1 MSVREVSW
9 ETKPLGLPDSAE
21 MPRYQWTRDQ
31 YHDLMTSGILK
42 SGAPYEL
49 LAGEIVRK
57 VTSNQ
62 PHVIACRRTNR
73 QLAQIFGID
82 FVQILAPI
90 GIGTHSEPEPDIA
103 VTVLT
108 QGQYLIRGT
117 PKARDL
123 RLAIKVSDSTL
134 QFDLTTKA
142 HLYARAGVLE
152 YWVLDTN
159 GRQLHVFCDPTADG
173 HISQTVYGESESVA
187 PLGAP
192 GVPVLVGPCCRNS
205 GAEVKLSAT

>member
-1 MSVREVSW
+1 MAAAFGQDYVRMAAPV
-9 ETKPLGLPDSAE
+9 AA
-21 MPRYQWTRDQ
+21 
-31 YHDLMTSGILK
+31 SGI
-42 SGAPYEL
+42 
-49 LAGEIVRK
+49 
-57 VTSNQ
+57 
-62 PHVIACRRTNR
+62 
-73 QLAQIFGID
+73 
-82 FVQILAPI
+82 
-90 GIGTHSEPEPDIA
+90 SEPEPDIA

-142 HLYARAGVLE
+142 HLYARAGVSE

-159 GRQLHVFCDPTADG
+159 GRQLHVFRDPTADG

-192 GVPVLVGPCCRNS
+192 GVPVLVGSLLP
-205 GAEVKLSAT
+205 

>member
-1 MSVREVSW
+1 
-9 ETKPLGLPDSAE
+9 
-21 MPRYQWTRDQ
+21 MPQTIVAAPATPEAPRKRWTRDECRR
-31 YHDLMTSGILK
+31 LVNLEVLEAGRF
-42 SGAPYEL
+42 EL
-49 LAGEIVRK
+49 IDGDIIYKMGQNE
-57 VTSNQ
+57 
-62 PHVIACRRTNR
+62 PHVCTCNR
-73 QLAQIFGID
+73 VLFCMAAAFGQHY
-82 FVQILAPI
+82 VRMAAPVAASEI
-90 GIGTHSEPEPDIA
+90 SEPEPDIA

-142 HLYARAGVLE
+142 HLYARARVSE

-159 GRQLHVFCDPTADG
+159 GRQLHVFHDPTADG
-173 HISQTVYGESESVA
+173 HTSHESESVA

-192 GVPVLVGPCCRNS
+192 GVPVLVGSLLP
-205 GAEVKLSAT
+205 